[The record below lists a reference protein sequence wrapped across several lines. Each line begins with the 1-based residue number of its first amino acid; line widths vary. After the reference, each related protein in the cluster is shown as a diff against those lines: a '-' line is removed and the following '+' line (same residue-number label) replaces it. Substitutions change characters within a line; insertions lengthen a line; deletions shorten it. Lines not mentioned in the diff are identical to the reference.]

1 MVTNSKNKEEEEIN
15 FNIVDITVD
24 DDINFNLTSN
34 GETKPFVT
42 KRNKL
47 LYLFFKEIIFPD
59 KDVVLLG
66 DENNPAV
73 IIDNQ
78 TLISCYVKNFF
89 INFMDKNRN
98 ANLVFSVKLNDVLR
112 KTDYPVGKILDWYKE
127 YEHRKIYRL
136 YLETK
141 NDNTEPPLLLV
152 GWNYKNKEK
161 KQFRYPVFG
170 EYNPKIYI
178 TKEKAIE
185 VEKELKD
192 GGYNVIII

>member
-1 MVTNSKNKEEEEIN
+1 MATKSKNKEEEIN
-15 FNIVDITVD
+15 FNRVDITVD

-34 GETKPFVT
+34 GKTPPFVP

-47 LYLFFKEIIFPD
+47 LLLFFKEIIFPD
-59 KDVVLLG
+59 KDVMLLG

-73 IIDNQ
+73 VIDNQ
-78 TLISCYVKNFF
+78 TILSCYVKNFTV
-89 INFMDKNRN
+89 NFMDKNQK
-98 ANLVFSVKLNDVLR
+98 ANLVFSVSLNDVLR
-112 KTDYPVGKILDWYKE
+112 KTDYPIGQILDWYKQ

-141 NDNTEPPLLLV
+141 NENIEPPLLLV

-161 KQFRYPVFG
+161 KQGKYPVFG
-170 EYNPKIYI
+170 EHNPKIYF
-178 TKEKAIE
+178 TKEKAVE